1 MDKKVGLVL
10 GGGGA
15 RGIAHIAYLNAL
27 DELDIKPDVIIGTG
41 VGALV
46 GALYAA
52 GISPDEIV
60 GILEELDYRRTKGLN
75 NYSFKESKYGLLD
88 GIGLE
93 EYLELVMPIKIF
105 DRLYTPLKIVA
116 ANYETRTQHVFEH
129 GKLVPAVRASVSVPG
144 IFSPIEVDEQ
154 IFIDGGSI
162 NPLPIDVIREDVD
175 VLIAVDVSGKA
186 ATDIEISVA
195 STSNDLSQCY
205 QIITGALIAEKLK
218 NTPVEVMAAPEL
230 AGVQFLD
237 FFNYENIL
245 DALDEDI
252 DAFKVDVCKLLKPEL
267 LTKGGKP
274 KKANEPAK
282 KKEEAKPVKSIQADM
297 EDIEL
302 MEELLDEAP
311 APTRGKK
318 EKPARFEAEPKTKH
332 EKPKKA
338 EKEHHEDDLIVPE
351 GMSKGKA
358 KRLAK
363 RAAKQAEA
371 EAYLAMLEKELAVEG
386 EFDDFDD
393 FE

>member
-27 DELDIKPDVIIGTG
+27 DELDIKPDVIVGSGI
-41 VGALV
+41 GALV
-46 GALYAA
+46 GALYSA
-52 GISPDEIV
+52 GISPDEMV

-75 NYSFKESKYGLLD
+75 NYSFKDSKFGVLD
-88 GIGLE
+88 AIGLE
-93 EYLELVMPIKIF
+93 EYLELVLPIKIF

-116 ANYETRTQHVFEH
+116 ANYETRKQHVFDK

-144 IFSPIEVDEQ
+144 IFSPIEVEEE

-162 NPLPIDVIREDVD
+162 NPLPIDVIRDEVD
-175 VLIAVDVSGKA
+175 VLLAVDVSGKA
-186 ATDIEISVA
+186 ATDLEISVA
-195 STSNDLSQCY
+195 STANDLSQCY
-205 QIITGALIAEKLK
+205 QILTGALIAEKLK

-245 DALDEDI
+245 DAMDEDI
-252 DAFKVDVCKLLKPEL
+252 DAFKVEVCKLLKPEL
-267 LTKGGKP
+267 LSKSGK
-274 KKANEPAK
+274 PAK
-282 KKEEAKPVKSIQADM
+282 KAEPAPKKKADEKPIRGIDAKM

-302 MEELLDEAP
+302 MEELLDEEP
-311 APTRGKK
+311 AAKK
-318 EKPARFEAEPKTKH
+318 EKPAKPVKAAAQP
-332 EKPKKA
+332 KPKKA
-338 EKEHHEDDLIVPE
+338 EKEADDELVVPE

-371 EAYLAMLEKELAVEG
+371 EAYLAMLEKELAEDG
-386 EFDDFDD
+386 ELNEFDDF
-393 FE
+393 E